1 MFLFYLKKNFCDGW
15 DNAGQLIIVNLILLV
30 YTCAAFFLNALAGAW
45 GNAFGLLVFTF
56 TCGIFGILV
65 TAYGEH
71 AAAIASF
78 ETRPLRDYFSGIKNC
93 AKDGF
98 LFGCLCSIIFS
109 ACAIG
114 IPGYLSMK
122 STFGFFLAVIL
133 FWVGVISALALQWF
147 IPLRSIMHNNFKKCL
162 KKCFIIFF
170 DNTFFSIL
178 VGIYTLVMLPL
189 SLFLFFLVPSA
200 AGILLAQTNALRL
213 RLYKYDYLEQHPELT
228 KEEQKDIPW
237 PELLEEDKE
246 CLGHRSL
253 RSFIFPWKD

>member
-15 DNAGQLIIVNLILLV
+15 DNAGQLIIVNLILLA

-122 STFGFFLAVIL
+122 STFGFFECAFVFDRNGLN
-133 FWVGVISALALQWF
+133 
-147 IPLRSIMHNNFKKCL
+147 LR
-162 KKCFIIFF
+162 
-170 DNTFFSIL
+170 
-178 VGIYTLVMLPL
+178 
-189 SLFLFFLVPSA
+189 
-200 AGILLAQTNALRL
+200 
-213 RLYKYDYLEQHPELT
+213 
-228 KEEQKDIPW
+228 
-237 PELLEEDKE
+237 
-246 CLGHRSL
+246 
-253 RSFIFPWKD
+253 